1 MHLINKEGISG
12 YDSVAYVRN
21 IIPYFERDKG
31 RENKIHCTCICKMK
45 KKIINQPTLIMI
57 SYLCFCE

>member
-21 IIPYFERDKG
+21 IISYFERDKG
-31 RENKIHCTCICKMK
+31 RENKIRCTCICKMK
-45 KKIINQPTLIMI
+45 KKINL
-57 SYLCFCE
+57 LKV